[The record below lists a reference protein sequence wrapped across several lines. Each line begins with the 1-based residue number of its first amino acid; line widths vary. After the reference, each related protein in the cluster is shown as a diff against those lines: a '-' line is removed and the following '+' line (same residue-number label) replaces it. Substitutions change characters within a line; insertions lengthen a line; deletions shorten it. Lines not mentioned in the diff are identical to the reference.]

1 MELIFAGIGYT
12 IFYCLGNIAI
22 IGIPVA
28 IITAL
33 ILTFERRQKNKRNNI
48 CSRRISFYEVLKQ
61 VWNQSNLQYK
71 IHLIF
76 TVVLPLFPLATLTVA
91 ALLIGYWPQANAV
104 FPIPWLNDLQV
115 IAVSVAGWSVILWIG
130 CCIAL
135 SGYTTSERQL
145 IVWSFIIFWTIS
157 LLGLMNLWH

>member
-1 MELIFAGIGYT
+1 MELIFAAIGFT
-12 IFYCLGNIAI
+12 IIYCLGNIAI
-22 IGIPVA
+22 VGVPVA

-33 ILTFERRQKNKRNNI
+33 ILTFKRRQKNKKNNI
-48 CSRRISFYEVLKQ
+48 CSKRISFYEGLKQ

-76 TVVLPLFPLATLTVA
+76 TVILPLFPLATLIIA
-91 ALLIGYWPQANAV
+91 ALLIGHWPAANAV

-115 IAVSVAGWSVILWIG
+115 IAVGVAGWSVILWIG
-130 CCIAL
+130 CCIAFVD
-135 SGYTTSERQL
+135 YTSSERES

-157 LLGLMNLWH
+157 LLSLINLWY